1 MKKWFLLTLL
11 CCLMVLGQGHA
22 WAQETIP
29 VTTQHTYLNFI
40 STAAV
45 HDTYYALN
53 QAETGYEL
61 FACSSPWESMEGI
74 PVPEDMAAPYDT
86 VFLTTDG
93 EHLVLVSLTQG
104 QAYTLSV
111 LPEQQEVQGQP
122 LIRWENSRDFFDVD
136 EFGERYLLSPS
147 DAVICE
153 NQLVL
158 LFKRYHRGEEQCT
171 VYGISLADGQVQ
183 LLPLQDV
190 TALASCDEQGFF
202 FLQKERKEQLRLMY
216 YDMPRQKSTTIH
228 EQLGIVDE
236 ISQIRYSTACQ
247 MVVYMQGQRM
257 MGVDR
262 EGNVA
267 KIGYTDSSYL
277 DKLEVVGNQ
286 AICLT
291 GSKISRIPLETSQQ
305 EAPSLTLYGWG
316 DVTKAVEQMKQQ
328 VEGFE
333 LYRINAFN
341 EDTAENLMNR
351 IVTRDQQADL
361 YIMNVDT
368 VFLQMKRKG
377 YCANLSDREAIV
389 SAAEAL
395 HPIIRNAVSSDG
407 AVCAL
412 PLNLY
417 AWGWDV
423 GTSVMED
430 MGLTQEE
437 LPQTMEEL
445 CAFITRWNNEW
456 VLEYPDYSPVEDWTN
471 LRERLL
477 HDILDAYLRA
487 CHAKGQRVDFLS
499 EDFTRLMDAL
509 GQMRCDKIDRLLSDG
524 EYRKGLF
531 HDSRVMVGNFSAAS
545 QKDDRQY
552 WPMTLLPGDE
562 PIMQTGLE
570 VLFVNP
576 AGENIPLAKQFVEA
590 VLATQDEVHRHS
602 VYTTCV
608 APVENPDDEKERDE
622 LTKAIEAA
630 QAEMETA
637 APDRQIYLREE
648 LKWLQGN
655 LEQLDPYLISA
666 EAIAFYQQEV
676 VPGLWLPAEAA
687 QDVEWFLNAE
697 AVQQCVA
704 QYLDGYLDGEKLAQ
718 RLDGIQRMMEM
729 EGR

>member
-11 CCLMVLGQGHA
+11 CCMMALGQGHA

-29 VTTQHTYLNFI
+29 VTTQHTFLNFI
-40 STAAV
+40 SSAAV
-45 HDTYYALN
+45 QETYYALN
-53 QAETGYEL
+53 KADTGYEL
-61 FACSSPWESMEGI
+61 FACSSPWESMNGI
-74 PVPEDMAAPYDT
+74 PVSEDMAAPYDT
-86 VFLTTDG
+86 VFLITDG
-93 EHLVLVSLTQG
+93 ERLVLVSLTQG
-104 QAYTLSV
+104 QAYTLNVS
-111 LPEQQEVQGQP
+111 PEQQKVQGQP
-122 LIRWENSRDFFDVD
+122 MIHWENSRDFFDVD
-136 EFGERYLLSPS
+136 EFGERYLLFPS

-153 NQLVL
+153 NQLLL
-158 LFKRYHRGEEQCT
+158 LFKRYRRGEEQCT
-171 VYGISLADGQVQ
+171 VYGISLADGKVQ

-190 TALASCDEQGFF
+190 TALAGCHEQGFF

-216 YDMPRQKSTTIH
+216 YDMAQQKSSTIH
-228 EQLGIVDE
+228 EQLGMVDE
-236 ISQIRYSTACQ
+236 IGQIRYSAACQ

-277 DKLEVVGNQ
+277 DRLEIVGNQ

-291 GSKISRIPLETSQQ
+291 GSEVSRTLLEASQQ
-305 EAPSLTLYGWG
+305 AAPSLTLYGWG

-333 LYRINAFN
+333 LYRINVSG
-341 EDTAENLMNR
+341 EDTAESLMNR

-377 YCANLSDREAIV
+377 YCADLSDREAIL

-395 HPIIRNAVSSDG
+395 HPVIRNAVSSDG

-437 LPQTMEEL
+437 LPRTMEEL
-445 CAFITRWNNEW
+445 CAFITRWNDEW
-456 VLEYPDYSPVEDWTN
+456 VLEYPDYAPIEDWAN
-471 LRERLL
+471 LREKLL

-487 CHAKGQRVDFLS
+487 CHARGQRVNFLS

-509 GQMRCDKIDRLLSDG
+509 DQMRCDKIDRLLSDR
-524 EYRKGLF
+524 EDRKGLF
-531 HDSRVMVGNFSAAS
+531 HDFRVMVGNFSTAS
-545 QKDDRQY
+545 QQDDEQY
-552 WPMTLLPGDE
+552 WPMTLLPGYE

-602 VYTTCV
+602 VYTTSI
-608 APVENPDDEKERDE
+608 APVENPDYEKERDE
-622 LTKAIEAA
+622 LTKAMEAV
-630 QAEMETA
+630 QAEMQTA
-637 APDRQIYLREE
+637 APDRQIYLQEE
-648 LKWLQGN
+648 QKWLQGN
-655 LEQLDPYLISA
+655 LERLDPYLISA

-676 VPGLWLPAEAA
+676 VPGLWLPADAA
-687 QDVEWFLNAE
+687 QDVEWFLNAD

-704 QYLDGYLDGEKLAQ
+704 QYLDGYLDGKKLAQ
-718 RLDGIQRMMEM
+718 RLDGIQRMMEV